1 MGKTDCV
8 LGVCESPPPLGSPRF
23 ARGTEKRAH
32 LVPPACRG
40 NLKEG
45 VHKRSA
51 KTP

>member
-1 MGKTDCV
+1 LRKTDC
-8 LGVCESPPPLGSPRF
+8 GVKVQNYPPPSGSPRF

-32 LVPPACRG
+32 LVPPACKG